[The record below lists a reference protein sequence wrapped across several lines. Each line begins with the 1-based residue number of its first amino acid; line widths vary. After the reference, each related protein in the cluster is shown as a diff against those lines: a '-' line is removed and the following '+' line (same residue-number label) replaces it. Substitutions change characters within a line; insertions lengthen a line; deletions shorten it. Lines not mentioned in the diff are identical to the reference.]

1 MSSKKLKKAKGASTM
16 GWKILIAF
24 MIAGTSIFF
33 LFPELQENLLSQVS
47 SRTGQY
53 SSGGLVQDH
62 LTPKS
67 QDEYEVHE
75 EEQDNHEEDRK
86 EEVETVDTEYSFK
99 DLIGAGIVDDVDKVR
114 RILKRNPELKTAADG
129 NGWQIIHEVSR
140 AHARNVLKVLV
151 EEFGAD
157 VNIRTDK
164 DGKGYTPLALA
175 LRGPNN
181 VQSTEEKESGTVSYL
196 KSVGAFSLNRGEY
209 SRNDLVDATLKN
221 DIESMTA
228 IIKQHPEYVHQKD
241 RNGWTPLHEAIRAG
255 KAYAASHLIEFGRA
269 DVNVQTNIG
278 ATPLYMA
285 THHVNGADENT
296 IRYLVKMGGIEKGPG
311 IDGDL

>member
-1 MSSKKLKKAKGASTM
+1 MSSKELKNANGASTM
-16 GWKILIAF
+16 GWKILILF
-24 MIAGTSIFF
+24 IIVGTSIFF
-33 LFPELQENLLSQVS
+33 LFPELQEKMVSQVS

-62 LTPKS
+62 ITPKS
-67 QDEYEVHE
+67 QDEYEVDKE
-75 EEQDNHEEDRK
+75 EHDNHEEDHK
-86 EEVETVDTEYSFK
+86 EEVQTVDTEFSFK

-114 RILKRNPELKTAADG
+114 RILKRNPELMAAADG

-151 EEFGAD
+151 EEFGAN
-157 VNIRTDK
+157 VNIRTGT

-175 LRGPNN
+175 LPGPNY
-181 VQSTEEKESGTVSYL
+181 VKSSEEKESDTVSYL
-196 KSVGAFSLNRGEY
+196 TSVGAFALSRGEY

-221 DIESMTA
+221 DIESMTT
-228 IIKQHPEYVHQKD
+228 IINQHPEYVHQKD

-255 KAYAASHLIEFGRA
+255 QAYAASHLIEFGRA

-285 THHVNGADENT
+285 IHHVNGADENT